1 MPDRVLGQAVLFVP
15 GGRVAVRLRHLAGLF
30 DLQAG
35 AEQVG
40 EQVVVA
46 PPAADLIQRHQ
57 EQPGPLHLVQ
67 QRLAP
72 GAAGDRVTQRG
83 RGDNLAPL
91 RRPRL

>member
-1 MPDRVLGQAVLFVP
+1 VQ
-15 GGRVAVRLRHLAGLF
+15 LRYLAGLF
-30 DLQAG
+30 GLQAG

-57 EQPGPLHLVQ
+57 EQPGPLDLLQ

-72 GAAGDRVTQRG
+72 GPAGDRVAQRCDQALERG
-83 RGDNLAPL
+83 R
-91 RRPRL
+91 RRGPGQRACAAW